1 MSADL
6 YGPSSSSRSSSIF
19 LSTRRTPLGDHY
31 HHSITTPS
39 TGVKPRFILEY
50 FSFSSVFVFASRPCP
65 RTIQP
70 LWPSPSL
77 ATPSVFPIY
86 YLLFVTPPPF
96 HYPRISSRS
105 PLPLLLTP
113 FPLLQRFDHRHRVFS
128 ICINDLFLP
137 EWICASPTP
146 SPSIPARI
154 RLDR

>member
-6 YGPSSSSRSSSIF
+6 YGPSSSSIF
-19 LSTRRTPLGDHY
+19 WSTRRTPLCDHY

-50 FSFSSVFVFASRPCP
+50 FLFLFFSGLFVFASRPCP
-65 RTIQP
+65 S
-70 LWPSPSL
+70 LWPPPSL

-96 HYPRISSRS
+96 HSPRISSRS

-113 FPLLQRFDHRHRVFS
+113 FPLLHVVLIIGTEFS
-128 ICINDLFLP
+128 PF
-137 EWICASPTP
+137 A
-146 SPSIPARI
+146 
-154 RLDR
+154 